1 MGGRGA
7 KSGGRGGTLSGSGVP
22 SADEIDALEYYV
34 SGDGMMINDFLRGRN
49 GLDESQMTDQDRELL
64 KDLDAITSR
73 DDVGGQT
80 LYRSVDASAV
90 FGDMSATEYENLVA
104 HVVYG
109 DEQGLVVRDAQRL
122 IDRTQGKTYT
132 DDGFMSTTKDREV
145 AEQWGGFS
153 GSDMPIVMEIN
164 TGKGVKGADV
174 NKHANDRMKEV
185 ERLDPQKEVL
195 LSRGRKVT
203 VKDITARNG
212 QLVVKVDVN

>member
-109 DEQGLVVRDAQRL
+109 DDQGLVVR
-122 IDRTQGKTYT
+122 
-132 DDGFMSTTKDREV
+132 DGFMSTTKDREV

-185 ERLDPQKEVL
+185 ERIDPQKEVL

-203 VKDITARNG
+203 VKDITAKNG
-212 QLVVKVDVN
+212 QRVVKVDVD